1 MFDDRFIEAA
11 AGLGERLRC
20 WLAGKREWPELDR
33 AVEQS
38 RQENPFFTVRFQR
51 EALRA
56 VAEDFLERRVLES
69 WLGPYRSR
77 TEASPECRRTVGV
90 VMAGNLPAVG
100 FHDLLCVLACGYAAQ
115 VKLSSR
121 DRRLIP
127 VLFPEREW
135 PDQVVYV
142 NRPEGVD
149 ALLTMGGDAAAA
161 YFRAAFPGI
170 PAIVRH
176 ARTSCAWLTG
186 RESAGELEAL
196 ARDILLYFGM
206 GCRSVTY
213 LLVPRGYDFSPL
225 EQALAA
231 CGEWTDEPAFRRLV
245 LRERALL
252 RMEGLPYREA
262 GGILLRPMP
271 FASVPPGTVGY
282 AEYGSVADADAFRT
296 ENRERIQKFYRTFG
310 GAQRPAPDDYP
321 DGADTLSFL
330 MNV

>member
-1 MFDDRFIEAA
+1 MLDDRFIDAA
-11 AGLGERLRC
+11 AGLGERIRH
-20 WLAGKREWPELDR
+20 WLAGGRDWPELDR

-38 RQENPFFTVRFQR
+38 RQENPYFTVRFQR

-56 VAEDFLERRVLES
+56 VAEDFLERRVLAA
-69 WLGPYRSR
+69 WLEPYRSR
-77 TEASPECRRTVGV
+77 RQACPPPRRTVGV

-100 FHDLLCVLACGYAAQ
+100 FHDLLCVLACGYTAQ

-121 DRRLIP
+121 DCRLIP
-127 VLFPEREW
+127 ALFPEREW
-135 PDQVVYV
+135 AGQVAYV
-142 NRPEGVD
+142 ERPEGVD

-161 YFRAAFPGI
+161 YFRAAYPGI
-170 PAIVRH
+170 PSIVRH

-186 RESAGELEAL
+186 RESGPELAAL

-213 LLVPRGYDFSPL
+213 LLLPRGYDFLPL
-225 EQALAA
+225 EQALSA
-231 CGEWTDEPAFRRLV
+231 CRDWTDEPAFRRLV
-245 LRERALL
+245 LRERAVL
-252 RMEGLPYREA
+252 RLEGLPFREA
-262 GGILLRPMP
+262 GGILLRPVP
-271 FASVPPGTVGY
+271 FGQVPPGTVGY
-282 AEYGSVADADAFRT
+282 AEYASEADAEAFRT

-321 DGADTLSFL
+321 DGTDTLSFL